1 MRPEI
6 TRARIMRGQMSDV
19 EVILW
24 SRLKRLR
31 ERGFHI
37 RRQAPFKGYFLD
49 FVCYP
54 RRIVIEVDGGQHGH
68 EAQMAHDGVRD
79 TILRRQGFQTLRF
92 WASDVRHDAD
102 WVTDQ
107 IVLALES
114 APAVERAQPS
124 SLTAPA
130 PP

>member
-1 MRPEI
+1 MRSEI
-6 TRARIMRGQMSDV
+6 LPARTLRRQMSDV
-19 EVILW
+19 EILLW

-37 RRQAPFKGYFLD
+37 RRQAPFQGYFLD

-54 RRIVIEVDGGQHGH
+54 RRIVIEVDGSQHGG
-68 EAQMAHDGVRD
+68 EAQIAHDGVRD
-79 TILRRQGFQTLRF
+79 AVLRRHGFQTLRF

-102 WVTDQ
+102 WVMDQ
-107 IVLALES
+107 IFLALEG
-114 APAVERAQPS
+114 APPTVRLS
-124 SLTAPA
+124 SLTPAA